1 MSYRF
6 HSSRIPG
13 SQHTRFYNRVMSS
26 KPTAELPPAE
36 QIHALREEIVHHE
49 YLYYALDAP
58 ELTDAQYDALVNRLK
73 GLETEHPE
81 LVSPDSPT
89 QRVGGKP
96 ADGFVKTP
104 HSRPMLSLDNAYN
117 EADLRAWDTRL
128 RDALPSTESVRYVCE
143 LKLDGLSL
151 ALHYVAGAN
160 GSARLERGLTRGDG
174 TIGEDVTSNVRTIRS
189 VPLSIS
195 AAKLAKAGLPREF
208 EVRGEVVLP
217 QAAFVKMNQERVAAG
232 MAAAAN
238 PRNAAAGTI
247 RTLEPNIVAQRRLD
261 FYAYFLLEHGDFLLP
276 SQSEALDALR
286 AAGFRVNAHAK
297 TVAEIDGV
305 LAFIAAAEPLRDT
318 LGYEIDGVV
327 IKADSR
333 AQQRRLGFTGKAPRW
348 AIAYKFAARAGVTR
362 LLGVAFQTGRTGKI
376 TPVAELDPVFI
387 GGTTVS
393 RATLHN
399 ADEIARLGVRIDD
412 FVSVERGGDVIPK
425 ITAVV
430 DDPAHPRGTQEIVFP
445 ANCPRCK
452 TALIREEGEVDL
464 RCVNASCPARLEEEL
479 RHFASRGVMNIE
491 GLGESLVAQLLGHS
505 TPGDGATP
513 SDASLEPAENAGAP
527 GLDSET
533 WNSTAAPEEPTR
545 KALVHSIA
553 DIYSLKKEELLSLER
568 IGEKTADSLLAEIER
583 SKSAPLARVLLGLG
597 IRHVGERTAQALSDA
612 FGSLDALIAA
622 SIEDLTRVNDVGP
635 KVAATVHDF
644 FQNERNLALIERL
657 RAAGLTFT
665 AEKRLKTTT
674 LEGLTF
680 VLTGTLPTLTREAA
694 KDKIESAGGKVSG
707 SVSKKTSYV
716 VAGEE
721 AGSKLDKAESL
732 KVPVIDEAG
741 LLAMLQSGL

>member
-1 MSYRF
+1 M
-6 HSSRIPG
+6 P
-13 SQHTRFYNRVMSS
+13 S
-26 KPTAELPPAE
+26 KPTAQGTIEE
-36 QIHALREEIVHHE
+36 QVHALREEIVHHE
-49 YLYYALDAP
+49 HLYYALDAP
-58 ELTDAQYDALVNRLK
+58 ELTDAQFDALMNRLK
-73 GLETEHPE
+73 ALEKEHPE
-81 LVSPDSPT
+81 TVTPDSPT

-96 ADGFVKTP
+96 ADGFLKTP

-117 EADLRAWDTRL
+117 EAELRAWDTRL
-128 RDALPSTESVRYVCE
+128 REALPSSETVRYVCE

-151 ALHYVAGAN
+151 ALHYVAGAK
-160 GSARLERGLTRGDG
+160 GSAHLARGLTRGDG

-195 AAKLAKAGLPREF
+195 ASKLKTAGLPQEF

-217 QAAFVKMNQERVAAG
+217 QAAFVKMNEERVASG

-261 FYAYFLLEHGDFLLP
+261 FYAYFLLQGGDFLLP
-276 SQSEALDALR
+276 SQSEALEALR
-286 AAGFRVNAHAK
+286 ISGFRVNQQAK
-297 TVAEIDGV
+297 TVADLDGV
-305 LAFIAAAEPLRDT
+305 IKFIAAAEPLRDT

-348 AIAYKFAARAGVTR
+348 AIAYKFAARAAITK

-376 TPVAELDPVFI
+376 TPVAQLDPVFI

-399 ADEIARLGVRIDD
+399 ADEIARLGVRIGD
-412 FVSVERGGDVIPK
+412 FVQVERGGDVIPK
-425 ITAVV
+425 IIDVV
-430 DDPAHPRGTQEIVFP
+430 EDTSHPRGTEQIEFP
-445 ANCPRCK
+445 DTCPRCK
-452 TALIREEGEVDL
+452 TALVREEGEVDL

-491 GLGESLVAQLLGHS
+491 GLGESLVAQLLGHAAAEVRVES
-505 TPGDGATP
+505 TSAEIQ
-513 SDASLEPAENAGAP
+513 DAPI
-527 GLDSET
+527 
-533 WNSTAAPEEPTR
+533 EEPTR

-553 DIYSLKKEELLSLER
+553 DIYSLKKADLLNLER

-622 SIEDLTRVNDVGP
+622 SIDDLTRVNDVGP

-657 RAAGLTFT
+657 RSAGLTFT
-665 AEKRLKTTT
+665 AEKRVTTDT
-674 LEGLTF
+674 LSGLTF

-694 KDKIESAGGKVSG
+694 KEKIESAGGKVSG

-721 AGSKLDKAESL
+721 AGSKLEKAESL

-741 LLAMLQSGL
+741 LVALLGG